1 MWVWIYVRYIWG
13 LRTEVAAR
21 SRRTQ
26 AHTHTQA
33 HLIHKNTKSTRS
45 AQLLSDTRR
54 TPKRRRCERVEPTK
68 ANESSRA
75 QHSAQKYSAQCGR
88 APTAGSD
95 DPMERARV
103 SYALGLVRLHS
114 YIRTH
119 SLSLSQRALCVI
131 YFQLVFS
138 CALSKQTFNQ
148 IAVCLWNMPLM
159 QSVSQHPERAR
170 VGCFRLFKNVRSI
183 DRMSFIATA
192 SPLTRAQWH

>member
-114 YIRTH
+114 YIRTL
-119 SLSLSQRALCVI
+119 SLSLSVRCVLFI
-131 YFQLVFS
+131 FS
-138 CALSKQTFNQ
+138 WFFL
-148 IAVCLWNMPLM
+148 
-159 QSVSQHPERAR
+159 
-170 VGCFRLFKNVRSI
+170 VRSQNKHSI
-183 DRMSFIATA
+183 KLLSVFEICLSCSPSRSIQSGRAWAAFDCSKMFDRLIEWV
-192 SPLTRAQWH
+192 L